1 MKLRTCL
8 ILAPG
13 VFVLGVMLLSAQAP
27 QREHAHAVPQEA
39 PFPTKS
45 MWKPALHT
53 SWQWQ
58 LSTPVD
64 QSVNVQVYDIDMFE
78 NSASVVASLHSKGRK
93 VVCYVDVGTWENW
106 RPDAGKFPTSVK
118 GLSNG
123 WPGEKWLDIRRIAT
137 LGPILAARLDLC
149 AAKGFDAVEPDNV
162 DGYSNTTGFPL
173 TYTDQINFNT
183 FIASEAHKR
192 GLSVALKNDVGQVS
206 DLLPKF
212 DWSLDEQCFEYQEC
226 SSLVP
231 FIQAGKA
238 VFEVEYN
245 LPTSSFCTQANGL
258 NFNSMKKRLG
268 LDAWRQAC
276 R

>member
-8 ILAPG
+8 IFAPG
-13 VFVLGVMLLSAQAP
+13 VFVLGVMLLSAKAP
-27 QREHAHAVPQEA
+27 QREHAHAVPQGI
-39 PFPTKS
+39 PVLITS

-64 QSVNVQVYDIDMFE
+64 QSVNAQVYDIDMFD

-106 RPDAGKFPTSVK
+106 RPDAGKFPASVK
-118 GLSNG
+118 GLNNG
-123 WPGEKWLDIRRIAT
+123 WPGEKWLDIRRITT
-137 LGPILAARLDLC
+137 LGPILTARLDLC

-192 GLSVALKNDVGQVS
+192 GLSVALKNDLDQVS

-245 LPTSSFCTQANGL
+245 LPTSNFCTQANGL
-258 NFNSMKKRLG
+258 NFNSMKKRLA
-268 LDAWRQAC
+268 LDAWRQPC